1 MKLTGECLIQVKDA
15 HTDNVKRE
23 YNVTNQ
29 IQNRFYQEVL
39 DNYDTDSGD
48 YGFFRTVHY
57 SNENWSEKKVFISS
71 ESNLIARTDNQV
83 NNVLA
88 IAGGSPNYRNVYPVL
103 KSTDPPYIEIRNRIS
118 FTENSRSFNSIGL
131 TSSGTNNDTGG
142 TTEPAYTHLVL
153 SSSVTQAENENLD
166 FFYRIVFHWNESANT
181 ILGGHYDL
189 ALTWFSYY
197 DYIYSSCN
205 FSVAQKPSQKY
216 LLLSQKESDDFDFEQ
231 QTRQKLGSLYK
242 FRQERS
248 FNNGSFTGRAMK
260 TIALGNASSL
270 DNGNNTWTNGDPDCA
285 ISFQNTL
292 PSYSLIGNMFG
303 HNSDSNRP
311 FYDSNY
317 LANGSKQP
325 VLSGSK
331 SALIPELWRLNI
343 TSAGNLGVA
352 EYKLTKRKFISFSGN
367 NYNPHF
373 SLMPFLNTKEDT
385 FEGLHY
391 TRYSNNI
398 MFNNERIS
406 EQKFAF
412 WDGSGVTILNLFSGA
427 YSNHDLGNVQ
437 QCYYRESN
445 DSLYVACRDTGL
457 HQIDLTNDTTSNLNS
472 DQCYGVTEANSK
484 IYAVF
489 EGRLANEDDF
499 SVGRSFSISEIT
511 NDWSVVKGIKGNNDH
526 SDFRLTI
533 VLDKGY
539 FYFWSETLTGGH
551 KATAYLSEDIKLTQ
565 INSVPAHSGKIW
577 VANAIDNYDGK
588 IETFEFGNGRKDYL
602 SNKRFEI
609 TPTPLIGDRFVIR
622 TDDETSNMYISE
634 IDNSGNLNEIQIA
647 SNNPSEDEEYINL
660 GQGNLIETATYD
672 SDFRLYNHISD
683 QWNGQH
689 LNPLIWD
696 TYGWDGSNWIKE
708 DWQWDA
714 TNKTWIEPSTYGGK
728 PTHTDVQPLV
738 EGIDIKWEEL
748 DSSNPKDFA
757 EGDYYTTTIYEGMV
771 KDNVTSFDVA
781 WNIYVKPTSNSDLN
795 DTIPSSS
802 PHELHVAESPN
813 GSASDP
819 NWIGLDDD
827 KPKYSHSI
835 SIDGYGGEAELLS
848 SSASA
853 PGANQVRFNQSGLL
867 EFSSNDAGK
876 SVTGTYL
883 WIYHENY

>member
-1 MKLTGECLIQVKDA
+1 MKFTGECLIQVKDA
-15 HTDNVKRE
+15 HTDSVKRE
-23 YNVTNQ
+23 YNATNQ
-29 IQNRFYQEVL
+29 IQNRFFEEIL
-39 DNYDTDSGD
+39 DDYDQ
-48 YGFFRTVHY
+48 YGFFER
-57 SNENWSEKKVFISS
+57 SNYWNQKKVFISS

-88 IAGGSPNYRNVYPVL
+88 IAGGSPNYRNIYPVL
-103 KSTDPPYIEIRNRIS
+103 KSADPPYIEIRNRIG
-118 FTENSRSFNSIGL
+118 FTGSSRSFNSIGL
-131 TSSGTNNDTGG
+131 TSSGSNNDTGG

-153 SSSVTQAENENLD
+153 SSTVTQAENENLD
-166 FFYRIVFHWNESANT
+166 FFYRIVFNWDNSANT
-181 ILGGHYDL
+181 LLAGHYDL
-189 ALTWFSYY
+189 ALTWFDYY
-197 DYIYSSCN
+197 NDINSDCN
-205 FSVAQKPSQKY
+205 FSIVQKPSQKY
-216 LLLSQKESDDFDFEQ
+216 FLLSQKIRYEDFNFGNEI
-231 QTRQKLGSLYK
+231 RQELNSLYK

-248 FNNGSFTGRAMK
+248 FNNGSLTGRAMR
-260 TIALGNASSL
+260 TIALGYAYGL
-270 DNGNNTWTNGDPDCA
+270 ENGNNTWTNGNPNSA
-285 ISFQNTL
+285 ISFENTL
-292 PSYSLIGNMFG
+292 PSYSLIGNIFG
-303 HNSDSNRP
+303 HNSDSDKP

-331 SALIPELWRLNI
+331 SALIPELWRLDI
-343 TSAGNLGVA
+343 TSAGGLGVA
-352 EYKLTKRKFISFSGN
+352 EYKLAKRKFISFSGN

-373 SLMPFLNTKEDT
+373 SLMPFLNTTENT
-385 FEGLHY
+385 FEGAHY
-391 TRYSNNI
+391 TQYGNFI
-398 MFNNERIS
+398 MYENERIS

-412 WDGSGVTILNLFSGA
+412 WDPSGVTVLNLFSGA
-427 YSNHDLGNVQ
+427 YSNYDLGNVQ
-437 QCYYRESN
+437 QCYYRKSN
-445 DSLYVACRDTGL
+445 NSLYVACRDTGL

-526 SDFRLTI
+526 SDFRLAI
-533 VLDKGY
+533 VLDKEY
-539 FYFWSETLTGGH
+539 FYFWSETLTGGQ
-551 KATAYLSEDIKLTQ
+551 KATVNFYHNFVRLTQ
-565 INSVPAHSGKIW
+565 INSVPAYSGKIW
-577 VANAIDNYDGK
+577 FVNSINGDDT
-588 IETFEFGNGRKDYL
+588 ETFEFGNSGSTDYMSSEA
-602 SNKRFEI
+602 SNVA
-609 TPTPLIGDRFVIR
+609 PTPFIGDRFVIR
-622 TDDETSNMYISE
+622 SDNDTYILE
-634 IDNSGNLNEIQIA
+634 IESSGNINEIQIA
-647 SNNPSEDEEYINL
+647 SNNSSNNEEYINL
-660 GQGNLIETATYD
+660 GQGNLLSKYPTYNY
-672 SDFRLYNHISD
+672 FTLHNHIPN
-683 QWNGQH
+683 QWNGEH

-696 TYGWDGSNWIKE
+696 TYSWDGSNWIKE

-781 WNIYVKPTSNSDLN
+781 WNIFVKPTSNSDLN

-802 PHELHVAESPN
+802 PHELYVAESPN

-835 SIDGYGGEAELLS
+835 SIEGYAGEAELLS
-848 SSASA
+848 SSAGA

-867 EFSSNDAGK
+867 EFSSDDAGK

>member
-1 MKLTGECLIQVKDA
+1 MKFTGECLIQVKDA

-23 YNVTNQ
+23 YNAKNQ

-39 DNYDTDSGD
+39 DDYDSYGD
-48 YGFFRTVHY
+48 FFIGNDY
-57 SNENWSEKKVFISS
+57 WNQKKVFISS
-71 ESNLIARTDNQV
+71 ESNLIARTDNQI

-88 IAGGSPNYRNVYPVL
+88 IAGSSPNYRDIFPVL
-103 KSTDPPYIEIRNRIS
+103 KSADPPYIEIRNRIG
-118 FTENSRSFNSIGL
+118 FTGSSRSFNSIGL
-131 TSSGTNNDTGG
+131 TSAGSNNDTGG

-153 SSSVTQAENENLD
+153 SSTVTQAENENLD
-166 FFYRIVFHWNESANT
+166 FFYRIVFNWDNSANT
-181 ILGGHYDL
+181 VLAGHYDL
-189 ALTWFSYY
+189 ALIWFNYY
-197 DYIYSSCN
+197 DYIVSDCN

-216 LLLSQKESDDFDFEQ
+216 FLLSQKTNYEDFDFENKI
-231 QTRQKLGSLYK
+231 RQKLNSLYK
-242 FRQERS
+242 FRLERS
-248 FNNGSFTGRAMK
+248 FNNGSLTGRAMN
-260 TIALGNASSL
+260 TIALGYAYGL
-270 DNGNNTWTNGDPDCA
+270 DNGNNTWTNGNPNST

-292 PSYSLIGNMFG
+292 PGYSLIGNIFG
-303 HNSDSNRP
+303 HNSDSSKP

-331 SALIPELWRLNI
+331 SALIPELWRLDI
-343 TSAGNLGVA
+343 TSSGDLGVA
-352 EYKLTKRKFISFSGN
+352 EYKLAKRKFISFSGN
-367 NYNPHF
+367 NYNPHS
-373 SLMPFLNTKEDT
+373 SLMPFLNATENT
-385 FEGLHY
+385 FEGIHY
-391 TRYSNNI
+391 ARYNDLF
-398 MFNNERIS
+398 MFINERIS

-412 WDGSGVTILNLFSGA
+412 WDDSGATILNLFSGD
-427 YSNHDLGNVQ
+427 YSNYDLGNVQ
-437 QCYYRESN
+437 QCYYRKSN
-445 DSLYVACRDTGL
+445 NSLYVACRDTGL
-457 HQIDLTNDTTSNLNS
+457 YQIDLTNDTTSNLNS

-499 SVGRSFSISEIT
+499 SVGRSFSVSEIT

-526 SDFRLTI
+526 SDFRLAI

-539 FYFWSETLTGGH
+539 FYFWSETLTGGY
-551 KATAYLSEDIKLTQ
+551 KATTNSLDDSVRLAQ
-565 INSVPAHSGKIW
+565 INSVPAYSGKIW
-577 VANAIDNYDGK
+577 VANDINSNDL
-588 IETFEFGNGRKDYL
+588 ETFEFGSGYIDGFYGGG
-602 SNKRFEI
+602 SSV
-609 TPTPLIGDRFVIR
+609 TPTPFIGDRFVIR
-622 TDDETSNMYISE
+622 TDDDTYIVE
-634 IDNSGNLNEIQIA
+634 IESSGNTNEIQIA
-647 SNNPSEDEEYINL
+647 SNNSSDNNYYINL
-660 GQGNLIETATYD
+660 GQGNLLEKDYNNNHFT
-672 SDFRLYNHISD
+672 LHNHIPN
-683 QWNGQH
+683 QWNGEH

-757 EGDYYTTTIYEGMV
+757 EGDYYTTTIFEGMV

-802 PHELHVAESPN
+802 PHELYVAESPN

-835 SIDGYGGEAELLS
+835 SIEGYGGEAELLS

-867 EFSSNDAGK
+867 EFSSDDAGK
-876 SVTGTYL
+876 AVTGTYL
-883 WIYHENY
+883 WIYHEDY

>member
-1 MKLTGECLIQVKDA
+1 MKLTGECLIQIKDA
-15 HTDNVKRE
+15 HTDSVKRE

-39 DNYDTDSGD
+39 DDYSGN
-48 YGFFRTVHY
+48 GFFY
-57 SNENWSEKKVFISS
+57 GDDYWNQKKVFISS

-88 IAGGSPNYRNVYPVL
+88 IAGGSPSYRNIYPVL
-103 KSTDPPYIEIRNRIS
+103 KSADPPYIEIRNRIG
-118 FTENSRSFNSIGL
+118 FTGSSRSFNSIGL
-131 TSSGTNNDTGG
+131 TSSGSNNDTGG

-153 SSSVTQAENENLD
+153 SSTVTQAENENLD
-166 FFYRIVFHWNESANT
+166 FFYRIVFNWDNSANT
-181 ILGGHYDL
+181 LLAGHYDL
-189 ALTWFSYY
+189 ALAWFDYY
-197 DYIYSSCN
+197 SNIDNECN
-205 FSVAQKPSQKY
+205 FSVVQKPSQKY
-216 LLLSQKESDDFDFEQ
+216 FLLSQKTYNEDFDFENEIKQ
-231 QTRQKLGSLYK
+231 ELNSLYK

-248 FNNGSFTGRAMK
+248 FDNGSLTGRAMQ
-260 TIALGNASSL
+260 TIALGEAVSL
-270 DNGNNTWTNGDPDCA
+270 DNGNNTWTNGDPDSA

-292 PSYSLIGNMFG
+292 PSYSLIGNIFG
-303 HNSDSNRP
+303 HNSDSNKP

-325 VLSGSK
+325 ILSGSK

-343 TSAGNLGVA
+343 TNAGDLGVA
-352 EYKLTKRKFISFSGN
+352 EYKLAKRKFISFSGN
-367 NYNPHF
+367 NYNPHS
-373 SLMPFLNTKEDT
+373 SLMPFLNTTENT
-385 FEGLHY
+385 FEGAHY
-391 TRYSNNI
+391 ARYSNFI
-398 MFNNERIS
+398 MFKNERIS

-412 WDGSGVTILNLFSGA
+412 WDGSGATILNLFSGD
-427 YSNHDLGNVQ
+427 YSNYDLGHVQ

-457 HQIDLTNDTTSNLNS
+457 HQIDLTNDTTSILNS

-499 SVGRSFSISEIT
+499 SVERSFSISEIT

-526 SDFRLTI
+526 SDFRLAI
-533 VLDKGY
+533 VLDKEY

-551 KATAYLSEDIKLTQ
+551 KVTTYLDDSVRLTQ
-565 INSVPAHSGKIW
+565 INSVPAYSGEIW
-577 VANAIDNYDGK
+577 VANGVNSDDLK
-588 IETFEFGNGRKDYL
+588 TFEFGNGNIDSLYSKD
-602 SNKRFEI
+602 FAV
-609 TPTPLIGDRFVIR
+609 TPTPFIGDRFVFR
-622 TDDETSNMYISE
+622 TDDNTYIFE
-634 IDNSGNLNEIQIA
+634 IDSSGSTNEIQIA
-647 SNNPSEDEEYINL
+647 NNDSSNNEDYINL
-660 GQGNLIETATYD
+660 GQGNLLEKDDYDTY
-672 SDFRLYNHISD
+672 FTLNNYIPN
-683 QWNGQH
+683 QWNEEH
-689 LNPLIWD
+689 LNPLVWE

-781 WNIYVKPTSNSDLN
+781 WNIYVKPTSNSNLN

-802 PHELHVAESPN
+802 PHELYVAESPN

-835 SIDGYGGEAELLS
+835 SIEGYAGEAELLS
-848 SSASA
+848 GSAGA

-876 SVTGTYL
+876 GVTGTYL

>member
-15 HTDNVKRE
+15 HTDSVKRE

-29 IQNRFYQEVL
+29 IQNRFYQEIL
-39 DNYDTDSGD
+39 DNHDGERFFWGNYYDDHWD
-48 YGFFRTVHY
+48 QKR
-57 SNENWSEKKVFISS
+57 VFISS
-71 ESNLIARTDNQV
+71 ESNLIARTDNQI

-88 IAGGSPNYRNVYPVL
+88 IAGGSPNYRDIYPVL
-103 KSTDPPYIEIRNRIS
+103 KSADPPYIEIRNRIG
-118 FTENSRSFNSIGL
+118 FTGSSRSFNSIGL
-131 TSSGTNNDTGG
+131 TSAGSNNDTGG
-142 TTEPAYTHLVL
+142 TTKPAYTHLVL
-153 SSSVTQAENENLD
+153 SSTVTQAENENLD
-166 FFYRIVFHWNESANT
+166 FFYRIVFNWDKSANT
-181 ILGGHYDL
+181 VLSGHYDL
-189 ALTWFSYY
+189 ALAWFKYY
-197 DYIYSSCN
+197 DYIASTCN

-216 LLLSQKESDDFDFEQ
+216 FLLSQNTLKDFDFDNKTKQE
-231 QTRQKLGSLYK
+231 LNSLYK
-242 FRQERS
+242 FRQEQS

-260 TIALGNASSL
+260 TIALGDAIDL
-270 DNGNNTWTNGDPDCA
+270 QNGNNTWTNGDPNSA

-303 HNSDSNRP
+303 HNSDSNKP

-325 VLSGSK
+325 ILSGSK
-331 SALIPELWRLNI
+331 SALIPELWRLDI
-343 TSAGNLGVA
+343 TSAGDLGIA
-352 EYKLTKRKFISFSGN
+352 EYKLAKRKFISFSGN
-367 NYNPHF
+367 NYDPHS
-373 SLMPFLNTKEDT
+373 SLMPFLNATENT
-385 FEGLHY
+385 FEGAHY
-391 TRYSNNI
+391 AQYNNFI
-398 MFNNERIS
+398 MFKNERIS
-406 EQKFAF
+406 EQKLAF
-412 WDGSGVTILNLFSGA
+412 WDGSGATILNLFSGN
-427 YSNHDLGNVQ
+427 YSNYNLGHVQ

-445 DSLYVACRDTGL
+445 NSLYVACRDTGL
-457 HQIDLTNDTTSNLNS
+457 HQIDLTNDTTNNLNS

-511 NDWSVVKGIKGNNDH
+511 NDWSVVKGIKGNNNH
-526 SDFRLTI
+526 SDFRLAI
-533 VLDKGY
+533 VLDKDY
-539 FYFWSETLTGGH
+539 FYFWSETLTGGQ
-551 KATAYLSEDIKLTQ
+551 KATAALGENVKLTQ
-565 INSVPAHSGKIW
+565 INSVPAYSGKFW
-577 VANAIDNYDGK
+577 LVNAISYEIN
-588 IETFEFGNGRKDYL
+588 ETFEFGNSGSTDYMSGKR
-602 SNKRFEI
+602 SNV
-609 TPTPLIGDRFVIR
+609 TPTPFIGDRFVINSE
-622 TDDETSNMYISE
+622 DNKYILE
-634 IDNSGNLNEIQIA
+634 IESSGNINEIQIA
-647 SNNPSEDEEYINL
+647 SNNSSNDEEYINL
-660 GQGNLIETATYD
+660 GQGNLLSKYPTYNY
-672 SDFRLYNHISD
+672 FTLRNHIPN
-683 QWNGQH
+683 QWNGEH
-689 LNPLIWD
+689 LNPLVWD

-802 PHELHVAESPN
+802 PHEFYVAESPN

-827 KPKYSHSI
+827 RPKYSHSI
-835 SIDGYGGEAELLS
+835 SIEGYAGEAELLS
-848 SSASA
+848 SSAGA
-853 PGANQVRFNQSGLL
+853 PEANQVRFNQSGLL
-867 EFSSNDAGK
+867 EFSSDDAGK

>member
-15 HTDNVKRE
+15 HTENVKRE

-39 DNYDTDSGD
+39 DDYDEDD
-48 YGFFRTVHY
+48 FFRRSDY
-57 SNENWSEKKVFISS
+57 WNQKKVFISS
-71 ESNLIARTDNQV
+71 ESNLIARTDNQI

-88 IAGGSPNYRNVYPVL
+88 IAGGSPSYRNIYPVL
-103 KSTDPPYIEIRNRIS
+103 KNADPPYIEIRNRIG
-118 FTENSRSFNSIGL
+118 FTGNSRSFNSIGL
-131 TSSGTNNDTGG
+131 TSASSNNDTGG

-153 SSSVTQAENENLD
+153 SSTVTQAENENLD
-166 FFYRIVFHWNESANT
+166 FFYRIVFNWDESANT
-181 ILGGHYDL
+181 VLAGHYDL
-189 ALTWFSYY
+189 ALAWF
-197 DYIYSSCN
+197 DYYSSIVSDCK
-205 FSVAQKPSQKY
+205 FSVVQKPSQKY
-216 LLLSQKESDDFDFEQ
+216 FLLSQSTIGDFDFENEIKQ
-231 QTRQKLGSLYK
+231 ELNLLYK

-260 TIALGNASSL
+260 TIALGDAVSL
-270 DNGNNTWTNGDPDCA
+270 DNGNNTWTNGDPNSA

-292 PSYSLIGNMFG
+292 SSYSLIGNMFG
-303 HNSDSNRP
+303 HSSDSNKP
-311 FYDSNY
+311 FYDSDF

-331 SALIPELWRLNI
+331 SALIPELWRFDI
-343 TSAGNLGVA
+343 TSSGDLGVA
-352 EYKLTKRKFISFSGN
+352 EYKLAKRKFISFSGN
-367 NYNPHF
+367 NYNSHS
-373 SLMPFLNTKEDT
+373 SLMPFLNTTENT
-385 FEGLHY
+385 FEGAHY
-391 TRYSNNI
+391 ARYSNFI
-398 MFNNERIS
+398 MFKNERIS

-412 WDGSGVTILNLFSGA
+412 WDPSGATILNLFSGD
-427 YSNHDLGNVQ
+427 YSNYDLGNVQ

-445 DSLYVACRDTGL
+445 NSLYVACRDTGL
-457 HQIDLTNDTTSNLNS
+457 HQIDLTNDTTSNLSS

-526 SDFRLTI
+526 SDFRLAI
-533 VLDKGY
+533 VLDKEY
-539 FYFWSETLTGGH
+539 FYFWSETLTGGQ
-551 KATAYLSEDIKLTQ
+551 KATAYLGENIKLTQ
-565 INSVPAHSGKIW
+565 INSVPAYSGEIW
-577 VANAIDNYDGK
+577 FANGVNYDNN
-588 IETFEFGNGRKDYL
+588 ETFKFGNSGITDDLDDKAC
-602 SNKRFEI
+602 KA
-609 TPTPLIGDRFVIR
+609 TPTPFMGDRFVIR
-622 TDDETSNMYISE
+622 TGNDAYIVE
-634 IDNSGNLNEIQIA
+634 IESSGNINEIQIA
-647 SNNPSEDEEYINL
+647 NNGSSYYDDYINL
-660 GQGNLIETATYD
+660 GQGNLLEKDDYDTY
-672 SDFRLYNHISD
+672 FTLRNHISN
-683 QWNGQH
+683 QWNGEH
-689 LNPLIWD
+689 LNPLVWD
-696 TYGWDGSNWIKE
+696 TYGWDGSNWIEE
-708 DWQWDA
+708 DWQWDT

-757 EGDYYTTTIYEGMV
+757 EGDYYTTTIYEGFI

-781 WNIYVKPTSNSDLN
+781 WNIFVKPTSNSNLN

-802 PHELHVAESPN
+802 PHELYVAESPN

-835 SIDGYGGEAELLS
+835 SIEGYAGEAELLS
-848 SSASA
+848 SSAGA

-867 EFSSNDAGK
+867 EFSSDDAGK

>member
-15 HTDNVKRE
+15 HTDSVKRE
-23 YNVTNQ
+23 YNATNQ
-29 IQNRFYQEVL
+29 IQNRFYKDVL
-39 DNYDTDSGD
+39 DD
-48 YGFFRTVHY
+48 YYEDDFFRRSDY
-57 SNENWSEKKVFISS
+57 WNQKKVFISS
-71 ESNLIARTDNQV
+71 ESNLIARTDNQI

-88 IAGGSPNYRNVYPVL
+88 IAEGSPSYRNIYPVL
-103 KSTDPPYIEIRNRIS
+103 KSADPPYIEIRNRIG
-118 FTENSRSFNSIGL
+118 FTGSSRSFNSIGL
-131 TSSGTNNDTGG
+131 TSAGSNNDTGG

-153 SSSVTQAENENLD
+153 SSTVTQAENENLD
-166 FFYRIVFHWNESANT
+166 FFYRIVFNWDNSANT
-181 ILGGHYDL
+181 LLAGHYDL
-189 ALTWFSYY
+189 ALAWFDYY
-197 DYIYSSCN
+197 NSIVSDCK
-205 FSVAQKPSQKY
+205 FSVVQKPSQKY
-216 LLLSQKESDDFDFEQ
+216 FLLSQSTIGDFDFENETKQ
-231 QTRQKLGSLYK
+231 VLNSLYK

-248 FNNGSFTGRAMK
+248 FNNGSFTGRAMR
-260 TIALGNASSL
+260 TIALGDAVSL
-270 DNGNNTWTNGDPDCA
+270 DNGNNTWTNGDPNSA

-303 HNSDSNRP
+303 HNSDSNKP
-311 FYDSNY
+311 FYDSDF

-331 SALIPELWRLNI
+331 SALIPELWRLDI
-343 TSAGNLGVA
+343 TSSGDLGVA
-352 EYKLTKRKFISFSGN
+352 EYKLAKRKFISFSGN
-367 NYNPHF
+367 NYNPHS
-373 SLMPFLNTKEDT
+373 SLMPFLNTTENT
-385 FEGLHY
+385 FEGAHY
-391 TRYSNNI
+391 AQYSNFF
-398 MFNNERIS
+398 MFKNERIS
-406 EQKFAF
+406 EEKFAF
-412 WDGSGVTILNLFSGA
+412 WDPSGATILNLFSGA
-427 YSNHDLGNVQ
+427 YSNYDLGNVQ

-445 DSLYVACRDTGL
+445 NSLYVACRDTGL
-457 HQIDLTNDTTSNLNS
+457 YQIDLTNDTTSNLNS

-526 SDFRLTI
+526 SDFRLAI
-533 VLDKGY
+533 VLDKDY
-539 FYFWSETLTGGH
+539 FYFWSETLTGGQ
-551 KATAYLSEDIKLTQ
+551 KASASYAPSIRLTQ
-565 INSVPAHSGKIW
+565 INAVPAYSGDIW
-577 VANAIDNYDGK
+577 VSNEIDDNNM
-588 IETFEFGNGRKDYL
+588 ETFKFGESGSTDYFI
-602 SNKRFEI
+602 NKGCEVV
-609 TPTPLIGDRFVIR
+609 PTPFIGDRFVIR
-622 TDDETSNMYISE
+622 SDEDGYILE
-634 IDNSGNLNEIQIA
+634 IESSGNINNTQIA
-647 SNNPSEDEEYINL
+647 NNSSSYYDDYINL
-660 GQGNLIETATYD
+660 GQGNLLEKDDNDTY
-672 SDFRLYNHISD
+672 FTLHNHIPN
-683 QWNGQH
+683 QWNGEH
-689 LNPLIWD
+689 LNPLVWD
-696 TYGWDGSNWIKE
+696 TYGWNGSNWVKE

-802 PHELHVAESPN
+802 PHELYVAESPN

-835 SIDGYGGEAELLS
+835 SIEGYGGEAELLS
-848 SSASA
+848 SSAGA

-867 EFSSNDAGK
+867 EFSSSDAGK
-876 SVTGTYL
+876 NVTGTYL
-883 WIYHENY
+883 WVQHENY

>member
-15 HTDNVKRE
+15 HTENVKRE

-29 IQNRFYQEVL
+29 IQNRFYEEVL
-39 DNYDTDSGD
+39 DNDYDEKFF
-48 YGFFRTVHY
+48 YGAYYDDHWDR
-57 SNENWSEKKVFISS
+57 KKVFISS
-71 ESNLIARTDNQV
+71 ESNLIARTDNQI

-88 IAGGSPNYRNVYPVL
+88 IAGGSPSYRNIYPVL
-103 KSTDPPYIEIRNRIS
+103 KSADPPYIEIRNRIG
-118 FTENSRSFNSIGL
+118 FTGSSRSFNSIGL
-131 TSSGTNNDTGG
+131 TSSGSNNDTGG

-153 SSSVTQAENENLD
+153 SSTVTQAENENLD

-181 ILGGHYDL
+181 VLAGHYDL
-189 ALTWFSYY
+189 ALVWFNYY
-197 DYIYSSCN
+197 DSIKNKCN

-216 LLLSQKESDDFDFEQ
+216 FLLSQKTYNEDFNFENKIK
-231 QTRQKLGSLYK
+231 QKLNSLYK
-242 FRQERS
+242 FRQEQS
-248 FNNGSFTGRAMK
+248 FNNGSFTGIAMK
-260 TIALGNASSL
+260 TIVLGEANSL
-270 DNGNNTWTNGDPDCA
+270 NNGNNTWTNGDPNTA

-303 HNSDSNRP
+303 HNSDSNKP
-311 FYDSNY
+311 FYDSDF

-343 TSAGNLGVA
+343 TNAGDLGVA
-352 EYKLTKRKFISFSGN
+352 EYKLAKRKFISFNGN
-367 NYNPHF
+367 NYNPH
-373 SLMPFLNTKEDT
+373 SSVMPFLNTTENT
-385 FEGLHY
+385 FEGANY
-391 TRYSNNI
+391 AQYSNLI

-412 WDGSGVTILNLFSGA
+412 WDGSGVTILNFFSGD
-427 YSNHDLGNVQ
+427 YSNYDLGNVQ

-445 DSLYVACRDTGL
+445 KSLYVACRDTGL
-457 HQIDLTNDTTSNLNS
+457 HQIDLTNNTTSNLNS

-526 SDFRLTI
+526 SDFRLAI
-533 VLDKGY
+533 VLNKDY
-539 FYFWSETLTGGH
+539 FYFWSETLTGGQQ
-551 KATAYLSEDIKLTQ
+551 ATTYLDDKVRLTQ
-565 INSVPAHSGKIW
+565 INSVPAYSGKIW
-577 VANAIDNYDGK
+577 VVNAVNGSDDN
-588 IETFEFGNGRKDYL
+588 IETYEFGNSGRIDDL
-602 SNKRFEI
+602 DNRDC
-609 TPTPLIGDRFVIR
+609 TVAPTPFIGDRFVIR
-622 TDDETSNMYISE
+622 TDNNAYVLE
-634 IDNSGNLNEIQIA
+634 IESSGNINEIEIA
-647 SNNPSEDEEYINL
+647 NNSLSYNNDDYINL
-660 GQGNLIETATYD
+660 GQGNLLEKDDNDTY
-672 SDFRLYNHISD
+672 FTLYNHIPN
-683 QWNGQH
+683 QWNGEH
-689 LNPLIWD
+689 LNPLVWD

-728 PTHTDVQPLV
+728 PTHTDVQSLV

-748 DSSNPKDFA
+748 DSSNPKDFV
-757 EGDYYTTTIYEGMV
+757 EGDYYTTTIYEGVV

-802 PHELHVAESPN
+802 PHELYVAESPN

-835 SIDGYGGEAELLS
+835 SIEGYAGEAELLS
-848 SSASA
+848 SSAGA

-867 EFSSNDAGK
+867 EFSSDDAGK
-876 SVTGTYL
+876 NVTGTYL
-883 WIYHENY
+883 WIQHENY

>member
-15 HTDNVKRE
+15 YTDSIKRE
-23 YNVTNQ
+23 YNAKNQ

-39 DNYDTDSGD
+39 DNYDNYYND
-48 YGFFRTVHY
+48 FFIG
-57 SNENWSEKKVFISS
+57 SNWNQKKVFISS

-88 IAGGSPNYRNVYPVL
+88 VAGSSPNYRDIYPVL
-103 KSTDPPYIEIRNRIS
+103 KSADPPYIEIRNRIG
-118 FTENSRSFNSIGL
+118 FTGSSRSFNSIGL
-131 TSSGTNNDTGG
+131 TSAGSNNDTGG

-153 SSSVTQAENENLD
+153 SSTVTQAENENLD
-166 FFYRIVFHWNESANT
+166 FFYRIVFNWDDSANT
-181 ILGGHYDL
+181 VLSGHYDL
-189 ALTWFSYY
+189 ALTWFKYRGGIESEC
-197 DYIYSSCN
+197 D
-205 FSVAQKPSQKY
+205 FSVVQKPSQKY
-216 LLLSQKESDDFDFEQ
+216 FLLSQNRTNKDFSFPNRIGQEL
-231 QTRQKLGSLYK
+231 KPLYK
-242 FRQERS
+242 FRLERN
-248 FNNGSFTGRAMK
+248 FNNESFTGRAMK
-260 TIALGNASSL
+260 TIALGQGYDL
-270 DNGNNTWTNGDPDCA
+270 QNGNNTWTNGDPYST

-303 HNSDSNRP
+303 HNSDSDKP
-311 FYDSNY
+311 FYDPNF

-331 SALIPELWRLNI
+331 SALIPELWQLNI
-343 TSAGNLGVA
+343 TSAGDLGVA
-352 EYKLTKRKFISFSGN
+352 EYKLAKRKFISFSGN
-367 NYNPHF
+367 NYNPHS
-373 SLMPFLNTKEDT
+373 SLMPFLNTTENT
-385 FEGLHY
+385 FEGAHY
-391 TRYSNNI
+391 AQYSNFI
-398 MFNNERIS
+398 MFKNERIS

-412 WDGSGVTILNLFSGA
+412 WDPSGATILNLFSGD
-427 YSNHDLGNVQ
+427 YSNYDLGNVQ
-437 QCYYRESN
+437 QCYYRKSN
-445 DSLYVACRDTGL
+445 NSLYVACRDTGL

-499 SVGRSFSISEIT
+499 SVGRSFSINEIT

-526 SDFRLTI
+526 SDFRLVI
-533 VLDKGY
+533 ILNEDY
-539 FYFWSETLTGGH
+539 FYFWSESLTGGQ
-551 KATAYLSEDIKLTQ
+551 KATTSYVNDKIRLNQ
-565 INSVPAHSGKIW
+565 INSVPAYSGKIW
-577 VANAIDNYDGK
+577 FASAVYDNQT
-588 IETFEFGNGRKDYL
+588 ETFEFGNSGSTDGFSYKDC
-602 SNKRFEI
+602 KV
-609 TPTPLIGDRFVIR
+609 TPTPFIGDRFVIR
-622 TDDETSNMYISE
+622 SDDSTYILEVES
-634 IDNSGNLNEIQIA
+634 SGNINEIEIGSNNSA
-647 SNNPSEDEEYINL
+647 SNDYHCMNL
-660 GQGNLIETATYD
+660 GQGNMLNKDRDTGNHFT
-672 SDFRLYNHISD
+672 LHNHIPN
-683 QWNGQH
+683 QWNGEH
-689 LNPLIWD
+689 LNPLVWD

-781 WNIYVKPTSNSDLN
+781 WNIYVKPTSSSDLN

-802 PHELHVAESPN
+802 PHELYVAESPS

-835 SIDGYGGEAELLS
+835 SIEGYAGEAELLS
-848 SSASA
+848 SSAGA

-867 EFSSNDAGK
+867 EFSSSDAGK

>member
-15 HTDNVKRE
+15 HTENVKRE
-23 YNVTNQ
+23 YNATNQ
-29 IQNRFYQEVL
+29 IQNRFYQELL
-39 DNYDTDSGD
+39 DDYDDGYD
-48 YGFFRTVHY
+48 DFGFFRG
-57 SNENWSEKKVFISS
+57 SNYWRYKKVFISS
-71 ESNLIARTDNQV
+71 ESNLIARTDNQI

-88 IAGGSPNYRNVYPVL
+88 IAGGSPSYRNIYPVL
-103 KSTDPPYIEIRNRIS
+103 KSADPPYIEIRNRIG
-118 FTENSRSFNSIGL
+118 FTGSSRSFNSIGL
-131 TSSGTNNDTGG
+131 TSAGSNNDTGG

-153 SSSVTQAENENLD
+153 SSTVTQAENENLD
-166 FFYRIVFHWNESANT
+166 FFYRIVFNWDKSANT
-181 ILGGHYDL
+181 ILSGHYDL
-189 ALTWFSYY
+189 ALTWFNYY
-197 DYIYSSCN
+197 DYIRSSCS
-205 FSVAQKPSQKY
+205 FSVTQKPSQKY
-216 LLLSQKESDDFDFEQ
+216 FLLSQNKSDDFDFHRR
-231 QTRQKLGSLYK
+231 TRQEVNSLYK
-242 FRQERS
+242 FRQEES
-248 FNNGSFTGRAMK
+248 FNNGSFTGKAMK
-260 TIALGNASSL
+260 TIALGDAYNL
-270 DNGNNTWTNGDPDCA
+270 ENGNNTWTNGDPDSA

-292 PSYSLIGNMFG
+292 PSYSLIGNIFG

-331 SALIPELWRLNI
+331 SALIPELWRLDI
-343 TSAGNLGVA
+343 TNAGDLGVA
-352 EYKLTKRKFISFSGN
+352 EYKLAKRKFISFSGN

-391 TRYSNNI
+391 PEYSN
-398 MFNNERIS
+398 FLFKNERIS
-406 EQKFAF
+406 EQKIAF
-412 WDGSGVTILNLFSGA
+412 WDSSGATILNLFSGD
-427 YSNHDLGNVQ
+427 YSNYDLGNVQ

-445 DSLYVACRDTGL
+445 NSLYVACRDTGL
-457 HQIDLTNDTTSNLNS
+457 YQIDLTNDTTSNLNS

-511 NDWSVVKGIKGNNDH
+511 NDWSVVKGIKGNNNH
-526 SDFRLTI
+526 SDFRLAI
-533 VLDKGY
+533 VLDKYY
-539 FYFWSETLTGGH
+539 FYFWSETLTSGYQV
-551 KATAYLSEDIKLTQ
+551 TTDLSENVRLTQ
-565 INSVPAHSGKIW
+565 INSVPAYSGKIW
-577 VANAIDNYDGK
+577 VTNSVNDFYYQNK
-588 IETFEFGNGRKDYL
+588 NVETYEFGNGRTGSLND
-602 SNKRFEI
+602 RVCDVI
-609 TPTPLIGDRFVIR
+609 PTPFIGNRFLIRR
-622 TDDETSNMYISE
+622 DDNAHILE
-634 IDNSGNLNEIQIA
+634 IESSGNINEIQIA
-647 SNNPSEDEEYINL
+647 SNNSSNGEEYINL
-660 GQGNLIETATYD
+660 GQGNVLRKDDNHNHFT
-672 SDFRLYNHISD
+672 LHNHIPN
-683 QWNGQH
+683 QWNGEH

-708 DWQWDA
+708 DWQWDS

-728 PTHTDVQPLV
+728 PTHTDVQPLI

-781 WNIYVKPTSNSDLN
+781 WNIFVKPTSNSDLN

-802 PHELHVAESPN
+802 PHELYVAESPN

-835 SIDGYGGEAELLS
+835 SIEGYAGEAELLS

-867 EFSSNDAGK
+867 EFSSDDAGK